1 VELRIY
7 FVIACTKYGWERFK
21 SIMQTDKVITALDED
36 KRPIS
41 LYSINSREVFT
52 MFRKSLVLEFR
63 ARRLLRG
70 FSIKDV
76 MLFEVYLKRRLAM
89 TSIVLMEALKVKQ

>member
-1 VELRIY
+1 
-7 FVIACTKYGWERFK
+7 
-21 SIMQTDKVITALDED
+21 
-36 KRPIS
+36 
-41 LYSINSREVFT
+41 